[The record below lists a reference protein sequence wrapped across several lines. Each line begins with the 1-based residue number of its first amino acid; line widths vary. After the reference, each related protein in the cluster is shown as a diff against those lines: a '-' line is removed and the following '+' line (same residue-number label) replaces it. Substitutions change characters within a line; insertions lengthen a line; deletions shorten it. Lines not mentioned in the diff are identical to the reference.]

1 VKALL
6 KQLLKNVHNLIFTST
21 VTTQDNIEDSIPRTQ
36 ISPTERLDNL
46 VFHPYP
52 EASMTQRLYYHDSF
66 LYDFDAEVR
75 SVIET
80 PRPALILD
88 RTAFYPTS
96 GGQIHDTGWI
106 TSGNSDTK
114 LRVTEVAD
122 TEDGQVIH
130 YLEAPVKDVQ
140 PGSPVHGEID
150 ATRRR
155 DHMQQHS
162 AQHVVS
168 AAFVRLFNM
177 PTVSFH
183 MADDY
188 CSIDLVTPS
197 LTQDQIESAE
207 RLANDIVFE
216 NRPVDIRFV
225 ARDEAA
231 GLGLRKLPPAEWD
244 QLRLID
250 IRGFDLSA
258 CGGTH
263 VAHAGQIA
271 GVLLRKFEKVRQ
283 GYRVE
288 FVAGQRAVIT
298 ARRDFSTLTET
309 AALFSSHIY
318 DVPQQVRKSLDEIKS
333 LRKQREQ
340 SQEDLAAAQAATLL
354 AETPETNGRKIIV
367 RTFSDRELAYIKLL
381 AQKLTRQSP
390 AAIALLATESPQPA
404 LVFAQSSGQPYDMSM
419 LLKQTIT
426 PLGGRGGGS
435 KDLAQGGVPHSS
447 GLASAITAA
456 AQTLASI

>member
-1 VKALL
+1 
-6 KQLLKNVHNLIFTST
+6 
-21 VTTQDNIEDSIPRTQ
+21 
-36 ISPTERLDNL
+36 
-46 VFHPYP
+46 
-52 EASMTQRLYYHDSF
+52 MTDRLYYQDSF
-66 LYDFDAEVR
+66 LYNFDAVVR
-75 SVIET
+75 AVVET

-96 GGQIHDTGWI
+96 GGQIHDTGWLA
-106 TSGNSDTK
+106 SGDEK
-114 LRVTEVAD
+114 HHVTEVAD

-130 YLEAPVKDVQ
+130 YLEAPPTNVKTGARVY
-140 PGSPVHGEID
+140 GEVD
-150 ATRRR
+150 AGRRR

-162 AQHVVS
+162 AQHVLS

-188 CSIDLVTPS
+188 CSIDLDTPS
-197 LTQDQIESAE
+197 LNKDQIESAE
-207 RLANDIVFE
+207 RLANQIALE

-225 ARDEAA
+225 TRDEAEK
-231 GLGLRKLPPAEWD
+231 LGLRKLPPAERD

-250 IRGFDLSA
+250 IRDFDVTA

-263 VAHAGQIA
+263 VSRTGQIGA
-271 GVLLRKFEKVRQ
+271 VLLRKSEKVRQ

-288 FVAGQRAVIT
+288 FVAGERAVAT

-309 AALFSSHIY
+309 AGLFSAHIY
-318 DVPQQVRKSLDEIKS
+318 DVPQQARKSLDEIKS

-340 SQEDLAAAQAATLL
+340 SQDELAAAQAATLL
-354 AETPETNGRKIIV
+354 AETPESHGRKLVV
-367 RTFSDRELAYIKLL
+367 RTFSDRDLNFLKLL

-404 LVFAQSSGQPYDMSM
+404 LVFAQSAGQPHDMGA
-419 LLKQTIT
+419 LLKETMAT
-426 PLGGRGGGS
+426 LGGRGGGS
-435 KDLAQGGVPHSS
+435 KDLAQGGAPRSE
-447 GLASAITAA
+447 GLAAALAATAE
-456 AQTLASI
+456 LLKSSLSS